1 LQISPESVDW
11 RRNLEDRLMLADSH
25 LRSFWLTLFAKR
37 LLPFVSQRN
46 NCGPVTGVPDPI
58 PFSARDPYQG
68 PTAPLGRLTLELY
81 RKCSGRM
88 VLRKWRERRGWSSFD
103 RGVCSESLANAAV
116 YGFSIVTNCCRGT
129 CCSGR
134 ESLSNG
140 RARQP
145 PPLRAARDTVPRGSA
160 RQPYGSANPASQTQ
174 RLHLGSG
181 ESPLTAH
188 QLSGLD
194 LQQQQIQYGGSR
206 ARDGWLARAGG
217 RGMA

>member
-1 LQISPESVDW
+1 MGTRRASFFWRVVSLQISPESVDW
-11 RRNLEDRLMLADSH
+11 HRNLEDRLMLADSH

-88 VLRKWRERRGWSSFD
+88 ALRKWRERRGWSSFD
-103 RGVCSESLANAAV
+103 RTVSGESLANAAV

-134 ESLSNG
+134 ESLASG
-140 RARQP
+140 RASQP
-145 PPLRAARDTVPRGSA
+145 PLLAAARDIVPRGSA
-160 RQPYGSANPASQTQ
+160 QQPYGSANPASQSQ
-174 RLHLGSG
+174 CCISASVNLR
-181 ESPLTAH
+181 
-188 QLSGLD
+188 
-194 LQQQQIQYGGSR
+194 
-206 ARDGWLARAGG
+206 
-217 RGMA
+217 

>member
-1 LQISPESVDW
+1 MHYVSSRRLSIGRRQSPNSILVPMGTRRASFFWRVVSLQISPESVDW
-11 RRNLEDRLMLADSH
+11 HRNLEDRLMLADSH

-103 RGVCSESLANAAV
+103 RAISGESLANAAV
-116 YGFSIVTNCCRGT
+116 YGFSIVTNCYRGT

-134 ESLSNG
+134 ESLASG
-140 RARQP
+140 RASQP
-145 PPLRAARDTVPRGSA
+145 PLLAAARDIVPRAPPS
-160 RQPYGSANPASQTQ
+160 
-174 RLHLGSG
+174 
-181 ESPLTAH
+181 
-188 QLSGLD
+188 
-194 LQQQQIQYGGSR
+194 SR
-206 ARDGWLARAGG
+206 TG
-217 RGMA
+217 R

>member
-1 LQISPESVDW
+1 MGTRRASFFWRVVSLRISPESVDW
-11 RRNLEDRLMLADSH
+11 HRNLEDRLMLADSH
-25 LRSFWLTLFAKR
+25 LRSLCL
-37 LLPFVSQRN
+37 
-46 NCGPVTGVPDPI
+46 
-58 PFSARDPYQG
+58 YQG

>member
-1 LQISPESVDW
+1 MGTRRASFFWRVVSLQISPESVDW
-11 RRNLEDRLMLADSH
+11 HRNLEDRLMLADSH

-88 VLRKWRERRGWSSFD
+88 ALRKWRERRGWSSFD
-103 RGVCSESLANAAV
+103 RTVSGESLANAAV

-134 ESLSNG
+134 ESLASG
-140 RARQP
+140 RASQP
-145 PPLRAARDTVPRGSA
+145 PLWRPHATSSPGAPPSSRTG
-160 RQPYGSANPASQTQ
+160 RQI
-174 RLHLGSG
+174 LHLRRSVCI
-181 ESPLTAH
+181 SASVNL
-188 QLSGLD
+188 
-194 LQQQQIQYGGSR
+194 R
-206 ARDGWLARAGG
+206 
-217 RGMA
+217 